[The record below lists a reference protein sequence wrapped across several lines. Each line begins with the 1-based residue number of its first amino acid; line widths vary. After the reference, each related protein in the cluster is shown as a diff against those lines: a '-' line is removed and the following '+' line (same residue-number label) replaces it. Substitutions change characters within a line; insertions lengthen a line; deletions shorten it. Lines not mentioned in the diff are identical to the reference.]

1 MLPEDRILPED
12 LERLLPEDLTPL
24 DLELRDDLIVPD
36 DLVDAPE
43 GELARVEVEFLIVR
57 LGLVTLVPL
66 LDLIPELRLTE
77 LLFDLTLLVLVT
89 ALDNLLVE

>member
-1 MLPEDRILPED
+1 MLPDD

-43 GELARVEVEFLIVR
+43 G
-57 LGLVTLVPL
+57 
-66 LDLIPELRLTE
+66 DLN
-77 LLFDLTLLVLVT
+77 V
-89 ALDNLLVE
+89 